1 MEVELVQFQ
10 FSYLLD
16 LGVVFD
22 DVDLEA
28 LSSIAS
34 FEHGSK
40 ASAVSVSALAMGFFF
55 CFYMS
60 FTY

>member
-1 MEVELVQFQ
+1 MQFQ

-40 ASAVSVSALAMGFFF
+40 ASAVSVSALAMGFFLLF
-55 CFYMS
+55 LHEFYILVN
-60 FTY
+60 